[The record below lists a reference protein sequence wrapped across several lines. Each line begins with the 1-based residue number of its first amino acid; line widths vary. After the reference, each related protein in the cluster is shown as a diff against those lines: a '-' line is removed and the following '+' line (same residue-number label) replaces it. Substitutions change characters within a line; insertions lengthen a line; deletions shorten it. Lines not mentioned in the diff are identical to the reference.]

1 MRVDAFLLYKKVKLP
16 LNTPLKSQLI
26 LQDVHLKPQLQL
38 SDAKHSPAT
47 SVNNINDNQTEN
59 TSAIP
64 NDTDISTATTAM
76 NASAASTKSNMAAG
90 SPENHADNHNG
101 SETVDINLD
110 SEERDEFIDI
120 KVNMECAA

>member
-1 MRVDAFLLYKKVKLP
+1 
-16 LNTPLKSQLI
+16 
-26 LQDVHLKPQLQL
+26 
-38 SDAKHSPAT
+38 
-47 SVNNINDNQTEN
+47 
-59 TSAIP
+59 
-64 NDTDISTATTAM
+64 M

-90 SPENHADNHNG
+90 SPENHAANHNG

>member
-1 MRVDAFLLYKKVKLP
+1 M
-16 LNTPLKSQLI
+16 
-26 LQDVHLKPQLQL
+26 KPQLQL
-38 SDAKHSPAT
+38 SEAKHSPAT

-64 NDTDISTATTAM
+64 NDTNISTATTAM

-90 SPENHADNHNG
+90 SFENHAANHNG

-120 KVNMECAA
+120 KVNMQCAA